1 MSDVLEERQ
10 TTHGDFHDTAR
21 IAQAL
26 KAALRS
32 GPSWRGMSTAQ
43 HEAIEHICTKLARIA
58 AGDPHAPDHWEDIAG
73 YARLPAFIAT

>member
-26 KAALRS
+26 KVVVRS
-32 GPSWRGMSTAQ
+32 GPSWRCMDAAQ
-43 HEAIEHICTKLARIA
+43 REAVEHICTKLARIVS
-58 AGDPHAPDHWEDIAG
+58 GDNNAPDHWDDVAG
-73 YARLPAFIAT
+73 YARLPAFIAP